1 MDGYVKV
8 LKSSNVQPVKRQA
21 NASASA
27 SRPARVKPNQN
38 TPPVDVK
45 GKGKAIEISD
55 DEDED
60 EIVEISPP
68 RPTNA
73 KGSSSRVDAAKQ
85 TKHLLKTLKDVANPI
100 THSSAEQ
107 RYDYVSSCCTGHE
120 RRDGSHP
127 GGYQASRSRKL
138 MEQERAKGTGAREE
152 ASTVMKGVRA
162 YFGFCDD
169 NTDIELRR
177 IISLAGGSSTYAQA
191 AATHIITSQ
200 WLSGSKTDK
209 LLTTRSKKNIH
220 VVSPEWLTDSI
231 AKGKRQSE
239 WRYSKVE
246 NRLQR
251 SVLDGFLK
259 AK

>member
-1 MDGYVKV
+1 MNAYVKV
-8 LKSSNVQPVKRQA
+8 LKSSNVQPVKCQP

-27 SRPARVKPNQN
+27 SRSVRANPDQN

-60 EIVEISPP
+60 EIVEIPPP
-68 RPTNA
+68 RPTTSTRL
-73 KGSSSRVDAAKQ
+73 SSSRVVAAKQ

-120 RRDGSHP
+120 RRDGDHP
-127 GGYQASRSRKL
+127 GGYHASRSRKL
-138 MEQERAKGTGAREE
+138 MDQEKAKGVGAREE
-152 ASTVMKGVRA
+152 RSTVMKGVRA

-177 IISLAGGSSTYAQA
+177 IISLAGGSST
-191 AATHIITSQ
+191 
-200 WLSGSKTDK
+200 
-209 LLTTRSKKNIH
+209 
-220 VVSPEWLTDSI
+220 
-231 AKGKRQSE
+231 
-239 WRYSKVE
+239 
-246 NRLQR
+246 
-251 SVLDGFLK
+251 
-259 AK
+259 